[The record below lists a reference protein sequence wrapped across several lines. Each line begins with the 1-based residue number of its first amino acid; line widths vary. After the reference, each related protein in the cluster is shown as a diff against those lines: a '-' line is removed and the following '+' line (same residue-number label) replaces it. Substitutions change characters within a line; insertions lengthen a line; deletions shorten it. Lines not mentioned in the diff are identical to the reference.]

1 MFCSTIAF
9 CHPGHVDGIT
19 YVDPRGDGRHLIT
32 NSKDQ
37 SIKLWDI
44 RQFSSRA
51 AIETSKHAVA
61 NQRWDYRWQ
70 RVPKHVASSRA
81 RLEGDSSV
89 MTYTGHTVL
98 QTLIRYKLF
107 VSKAVNHD
115 LVYVGATS
123 RLSSPPGKGS
133 STPAVRL
140 GELLSMIFL
149 LARLQR

>member
-1 MFCSTIAF
+1 MIDHSTIIF

-70 RVPKHVASSRA
+70 RVPKHVMASKA
-81 RLEGDSSV
+81 KVEGDSSV

-98 QTLIRYKLF
+98 QTLIRY
-107 VSKAVNHD
+107 
-115 LVYVGATS
+115 
-123 RLSSPPGKGS
+123 
-133 STPAVRL
+133 
-140 GELLSMIFL
+140 ELAM
-149 LARLQR
+149 